1 MNQKVSLK
9 GLAMDITYLSTHF
22 RMSTIIPIKVLGTE
36 DTEIVLSPLRSLKSS
51 EKGKETAE
59 LLCVQ

>member
-1 MNQKVSLK
+1 
-9 GLAMDITYLSTHF
+9 MDITYLSTHF

-51 EKGKETAE
+51 KKGKETAE